1 MEKTEER
8 KVYCLNC
15 AYLIDGDSPLRNE
28 CGHPQRAIRDRDG
41 LVVRPYTNEGDTVL
55 DNCLGSGTTA
65 VACKQTGRN
74 CIGIEISPDYCEIAR
89 KRVEQASYQMD
100 LL

>member
-1 MEKTEER
+1 MEKTEERLTNGSNGSLR

-41 LVVRPYTNEGDTVL
+41 LVVRPYANEARC
-55 DNCLGSGTTA
+55 N
-65 VACKQTGRN
+65 RN
-74 CIGIEISPDYCEIAR
+74 NDCTLFRDIR
-89 KRVEQASYQMD
+89 K
-100 LL
+100 